1 MHLTLPPHKFRRT
14 QNNRTAENTYS
25 YHTPS
30 HITCYIGNARSSY
43 NSNPPLAC
51 ATLGRPT
58 QKTLFRSVQTA
69 RLYRRRVNSITCM
82 HVYPYLVPVYLCAL
96 FFIFLFFF
104 IRVCDDLNNNC
115 GCNYD
120 AGDCCGAEVD
130 KSQCR
135 FCECKDPAYSTCKE
149 LPVYGRNRNLAT
161 VSATALSNLSHIFF
175 CSSWG
180 LLLQDAFGA
189 TR

>member
-1 MHLTLPPHKFRRT
+1 MLHFQRKVVVQQQPASRVRHPGQANPKNVV
-14 QNNRTAENTYS
+14 QKCA
-25 YHTPS
+25 
-30 HITCYIGNARSSY
+30 
-43 NSNPPLAC
+43 NS
-51 ATLGRPT
+51 
-58 QKTLFRSVQTA
+58 KTLSATGKFNHMYACIPIPR
-69 RLYRRRVNSITCM
+69 TCLFV
-82 HVYPYLVPVYLCAL
+82 HA
-96 FFIFLFFF
+96 FFIFLFCF

-161 VSATALSNLSHIFF
+161 VSATALGNLSHIFF
-175 CSSWG
+175 CFSWG